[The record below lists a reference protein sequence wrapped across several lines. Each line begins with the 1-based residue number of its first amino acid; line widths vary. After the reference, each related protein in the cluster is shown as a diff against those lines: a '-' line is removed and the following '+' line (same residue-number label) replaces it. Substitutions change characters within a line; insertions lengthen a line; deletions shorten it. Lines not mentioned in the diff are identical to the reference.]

1 VGAETSEPIRER
13 GKDPTARPADTEIAA
28 ALERARSQI
37 EELSAVAA
45 RLEAALPHDLA
56 QAVRRSME
64 AEAAPVA
71 RNLAEVRGLTG
82 QTIRRLERIQ
92 TDLAAERYARID
104 DLELLVD
111 LFVSGWRGIE
121 QRLERME
128 QMLNARDSATVH
140 RIAEAS

>member
-1 VGAETSEPIRER
+1 VGAKTSEPIRER
-13 GKDPTARPADTEIAA
+13 GEDPTARPGDAEIAA

-56 QAVRRSME
+56 RAVRRSME
-64 AEAAPVA
+64 AEAAPVG
-71 RNLAEVRGLTG
+71 RNLAEVRGLAG

-128 QMLNARDSATVH
+128 QMLSARDSATVH